1 MQGKLDTATFAG
13 GCFWCF
19 DAVFRHVKGV
29 EKVASGFAGGEGDI
43 DYNSIHYSP
52 RGYAEAVQITFD
64 PDSVS
69 YNDLLDIFWH
79 LHDPTQLNRQ
89 GPDVGSEYRSVIFH
103 HSDEQKTAAEEYKM
117 TLDASGEF
125 SEPIVTDIKPFTTF
139 VIADE
144 EHQNFY
150 NKSKGSPYCLIMI
163 DPKITKLKEK
173 YYSKFEAQKN
183 L

>member
-1 MQGKLDTATFAG
+1 MYK
-13 GCFWCF
+13 
-19 DAVFRHVKGV
+19 
-29 EKVASGFAGGEGDI
+29 
-43 DYNSIHYSP
+43 
-52 RGYAEAVQITFD
+52 
-64 PDSVS
+64 
-69 YNDLLDIFWH
+69 
-79 LHDPTQLNRQ
+79 RQ
-89 GPDVGSEYRSVIFH
+89 VIFH